1 MLQQKRC
8 KRIAAQM
15 KEKLFCYSLSHQWKL
30 NILFSQLYLWHYHDT
45 RTPTIILQQVCTIE
59 TIALSI
65 VSLSTSSVYCVC
77 RQNAIAAPNN
87 HGLAFTSLRTV
98 TFNFATPRRLHTVE
112 SAEQSV
118 SDTVR
123 DTLRYNLLNG
133 TATSDSVPASDETET
148 TKSSFSQQNHYIIQ
162 SLCNRH
168 GSHLTADRQTS
179 VFTL

>member
-1 MLQQKRC
+1 MLHQERC

-30 NILFSQLYLWHYHDT
+30 NIQFSQLYLWHYHDT
-45 RTPTIILQQVCTIE
+45 RTPTIILQQVYTIE
-59 TIALSI
+59 TIALLI

-77 RQNAIAAPNN
+77 GQNAIAAPNN

-98 TFNFATPRRLHTVE
+98 TFNPVTPGRLHTEE
-112 SAEQSV
+112 SAVQSV
-118 SDTVR
+118 SDTISNNVVN
-123 DTLRYNLLNG
+123 D
-133 TATSDSVPASDETET
+133 TATSDSVPASDGTET
-148 TKSSFSQQNHYIIQ
+148 TPKSSFSQQNHCIIQ